1 MADGALGR
9 VLCYGV
15 LGVDQIVQIAR
26 LPERDGH
33 TRVFHDGEYI
43 GGEAANTALTLS
55 GLGVN
60 VRLMGNALGED
71 RQGAFFLRAI
81 RHYPVD
87 AHGLDIDLGVRTGR
101 AIVLSDQDGARSI
114 CGFFADLRTRPL
126 ADRDMEGIAL
136 LSVDPFLGDPAL
148 KAAQL
153 ARKKGAAVF
162 AIELVTDHP
171 MAEYCDVVINSSGF
185 MRRHQM
191 GAPSEVAVALLK
203 AGVQTVVITQGGK
216 GCRVF
221 RENGHSFDQPAYPVV
236 ARDTTGAGDAFRAGL
251 IYGYLNGWTVTRSVQ
266 FATGC
271 AAITCT
277 RIGGGGHVQ
286 NEAQV
291 LHLLSEG

>member
-33 TRVFHDGEYI
+33 TRVFHDAEYI

-55 GLGVN
+55 GLGID

-71 RQGAFFLRAI
+71 RWGEFFLRTI

-87 AHGLDIDLGVRTGR
+87 ARGLDIDPGVRTGR
-101 AIVLSDQDGARSI
+101 AIVLSDRDGARSI
-114 CGFFADLRTRPL
+114 CGFFIDLRTRL
-126 ADRDMEGIAL
+126 LTDRDMEDIAL
-136 LSVDPFLGDPAL
+136 LSVDPFLGDPAVQ
-148 KAAQL
+148 AAQL
-153 ARKKGAAVF
+153 AKKKGAAVF
-162 AIELVTDHP
+162 AIELAPDHP
-171 MAEYCDVVINSSGF
+171 MAKFCDVVINSSGF

-191 GAPSEVAVALLK
+191 GVPSDVAVGLLK
-203 AGVQTVVITQGGK
+203 MGVQTVVITQGDK

-221 RENGHSFDQPAYPVV
+221 QESGHSFEQPAYPVM

-251 IYGYLNGWTVTRSVQ
+251 IYGYLNGWTLTRSVQ
-266 FATGC
+266 FASGC

-286 NEAQV
+286 DEAQV
-291 LHLLSEG
+291 LRLLSDA